1 MQHEAKTNGI
11 FVPTNNCYNG
21 IKKECQLV
29 ESISTVM
36 KKSEEAF
43 EVFLLCYICM
53 VNF

>member
-1 MQHEAKTNGI
+1 MVSSYQPI
-11 FVPTNNCYNG
+11 FVTTG
-21 IKKECQLV
+21 SKKECQLV